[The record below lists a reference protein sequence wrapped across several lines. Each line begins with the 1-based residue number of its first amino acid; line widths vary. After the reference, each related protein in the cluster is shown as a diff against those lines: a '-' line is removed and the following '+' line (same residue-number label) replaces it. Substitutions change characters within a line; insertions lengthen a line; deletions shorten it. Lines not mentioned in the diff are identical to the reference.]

1 MPFLFAITLFVSAML
16 LFLVEPMVAKMVLPL
31 LGGTPAVWNTC
42 MVFFQAALLAG
53 YAYAHATTQWL
64 GTRRQ
69 VLLHLVLLA
78 LPLFLLPISISS
90 WEPPSDSN
98 PIPSLLLMLVLS
110 VGLPFFVLSSSAPLL
125 QKWFAATDHPSAR
138 DPYFLYAASNV
149 GSMLALFAYPALVE
163 PNLHLKAN
171 QWFSFDT
178 QSGLWSLG
186 YGLLVVLMLACAWVA
201 WHSPKK
207 ETADAKKKFAHAA
220 EEEEDETLSSAP
232 PSLMTQLRWLAL
244 AFVPSSLMLGVTT
257 YITLDIAAIPLLW
270 VIPLGLYLLSFI
282 IVFARW
288 PAVMHKIVILGA
300 PLVILLLVFVRLA
313 EPKGVVL
320 RICLHLLALFAV
332 AMLCHGELAHT
343 RPATKYLTRFYLLM
357 SVGGVL
363 GGLFNALI
371 APLIFDDLYEY
382 PLAIVLACML
392 LPPLGITAGASFFV
406 DAMKRIGE
414 RNRGSLLG
422 DSCGGLAA
430 VLGQRGWRGRII
442 GIIVDVGLAVALGF
456 VALGFILYFKRNTD
470 TEQWVQSVPGWLGS
484 FRNWLITRI
493 IWLTKHKQ
501 LNEGQFLAILM
512 YGVPILLCYAFAT
525 RPFRFG
531 LGVTAL
537 FVASAYVTTH
547 REDDWRIIHQERSF
561 FGVLKVDHWR
571 SPETGEETYRLMHGT
586 TTHGEQIRNGDLEFE
601 PLTYYHKTGPIG
613 HVFAALGERLDNKEL
628 AFIGLGSG
636 TLACYG
642 RPGQHIDF
650 YDIDRAVKRISA
662 DQTTYFT
669 YYNHCPAAK
678 QVILGDARLMMEKAR
693 PGQYQ
698 LIAVDAFS
706 SDAIPVHLITREAI
720 ELYFRNLKPD
730 GVLAVHIS
738 NRYLNLEPVLANIA
752 AKLGYGALREKDNE
766 DSEVGKYSSDWVIL
780 ARKVQDF
787 GALGQDERWK
797 PAKVDKDVGVWT
809 DDFSNLLSVFER

>member
-78 LPLFLLPISISS
+78 LPLLLLPVSISN
-90 WEPPSDSN
+90 WQPPSDSN

-178 QSGLWSLG
+178 QSGLWSMG
-186 YGLLVVLMLACAWVA
+186 YGLMVVLMLACAWAA

-207 ETADAKKKFAHAA
+207 ETVDAKKKFAHAS
-220 EEEEDETLSSAP
+220 EDEDETLSSSP
-232 PSLMTQLRWLAL
+232 PSILTQLRWLAL

-257 YITLDIAAIPLLW
+257 FITLDIAAIPLLW

-288 PAVMHKIVILGA
+288 PAVMHRMVVLGA
-300 PLVILLLVFVRLA
+300 PLAILLLVFVRLA
-313 EPKGVVL
+313 DPKGVVL
-320 RICLHLLALFAV
+320 KISIHLLALFAV
-332 AMLCHGELAHT
+332 AMLCHGELART
-343 RPATKYLTRFYLLM
+343 RPATKYLTGFYLLM

-363 GGLFNALI
+363 GGLFNALV
-371 APLIFDDLYEY
+371 APLVFNDLYEY
-382 PLAIVLACML
+382 SIALVLACML
-392 LPPLGITAGASFFV
+392 VPTLATGGTTLTAWILKSL
-406 DAMKRIGE
+406 AMVGSHSAFGTLSKGMLWLLDYSKR
-414 RNRGSLLG
+414 
-422 DSCGGLAA
+422 
-430 VLGQRGWRGRII
+430 
-442 GIIVDVGLAVALGF
+442 
-456 VALGFILYFKRNTD
+456 
-470 TEQWVQSVPGWLGS
+470 GWLGRFTGLVLDLGFAVLLGYLAFGFITFFKVS
-484 FRNWLITRI
+484 DEDASWLKRLPSGIGSLHEWVANRLANVNETRQA
-493 IWLTKHKQ
+493 Q
-501 LNEGQFLAILM
+501 LRSILE
-512 YGVPILLCYAFAT
+512 YGIPILVCYALVA
-525 RPFRFG
+525 RPIRFG
-531 LGVTAL
+531 LGVAAL
-537 FVASAYVTTH
+537 FIAASYATSPGL
-547 REDDWRIIHQERSF
+547 DDFKVIHQERSF
-561 FGVLKVDHWR
+561 FGVLKVEHKEKEN
-571 SPETGEETYRLMHGT
+571 SYLLMHGT
-586 TTHGEQIRNGDLEFE
+586 TTHGMQIRTPEHEFE
-601 PLTYYHKTGPIG
+601 PLTYYHETGPIG
-613 HVFAALGERLDNKEL
+613 HVFSALQERLQNKDIGL
-628 AFIGLGSG
+628 IGLGSG

-642 RPGQHIDF
+642 KSGQRFRF
-650 YDIDRAVKRISA
+650 YDIDPSVERIA
-662 DQTTYFT
+662 KNPAYFT
-669 YYNHCPAAK
+669 YYQNCKADK
-678 QVILGDARLMMEKAR
+678 KVILGDARLRMADAE

-698 LIAVDAFS
+698 LIIVDAFS
-706 SDAIPVHLITREAI
+706 SDAIPIHLITREAI
-720 ELYFRNLKPD
+720 ELYFRKMKPD

-752 AKLGYGALREKDNE
+752 AKLGYVAVREKDND

-780 ARKVQDF
+780 ARKSQDF